1 MFTARNISLSALAF
15 LLPGFAV
22 FAQAIPEETAEQNQ
36 STVIEAGRSRVL
48 YIERP
53 FAIDA
58 PAIKFSAAA
67 ESVDDLTATGSTT
80 NGPATAGLE
89 QTDSLPIDSP
99 ERAETPEPEVIINP
113 EDDPEFIQR
122 TESIRQYARSVEAIE
137 ANGGAWD
144 QSLEQ
149 ELVSMGSLLQQQ
161 GVHLGAIDVFERA
174 IHLSRISAGLDSVE
188 QVPTVQRLIDSYVA
202 LGNWEQVDIYNDYL
216 FYIQQRAYGLDDPR
230 IIPALE
236 SMATWHVQAFR
247 IGYGDLLGLRLSSS
261 QILFDA
267 AAKMV
272 GLHFGKK
279 DQRYIS
285 NLRRSASSAYL
296 AARNGILMAQI
307 NRADLRTAQQDL
319 YQQFNEGRISFPRS
333 NQAGEEVM
341 QEIIL
346 FYLEQGD
353 SPYDLAEAITNLGD
367 WFLLFGRRDAAEEQY
382 LAAWQ
387 FLDDRE
393 NGAELQERLFG
404 QIVALPTF
412 LRSVA
417 NLQPETETA
426 FESTGLYSDFADLVF
441 DVSSSGVVRNIQFL
455 TVETEEN
462 ALQLSILRRSV
473 RTSKYRPIMREGQ
486 LVGSEQNYF
495 RYRYWY

>member
-1 MFTARNISLSALAF
+1 
-15 LLPGFAV
+15 
-22 FAQAIPEETAEQNQ
+22 
-36 STVIEAGRSRVL
+36 
-48 YIERP
+48 
-53 FAIDA
+53 
-58 PAIKFSAAA
+58 
-67 ESVDDLTATGSTT
+67 
-80 NGPATAGLE
+80 
-89 QTDSLPIDSP
+89 
-99 ERAETPEPEVIINP
+99 
-113 EDDPEFIQR
+113 
-122 TESIRQYARSVEAIE
+122 
-137 ANGGAWD
+137 
-144 QSLEQ
+144 
-149 ELVSMGSLLQQQ
+149 
-161 GVHLGAIDVFERA
+161 
-174 IHLSRISAGLDSVE
+174 
-188 QVPTVQRLIDSYVA
+188 
-202 LGNWEQVDIYNDYL
+202 
-216 FYIQQRAYGLDDPR
+216 
-230 IIPALE
+230 
-236 SMATWHVQAFR
+236 
-247 IGYGDLLGLRLSSS
+247 
-261 QILFDA
+261 
-267 AAKMV
+267 
-272 GLHFGKK
+272 
-279 DQRYIS
+279 
-285 NLRRSASSAYL
+285 
-296 AARNGILMAQI
+296 
-307 NRADLRTAQQDL
+307 
-319 YQQFNEGRISFPRS
+319 
-333 NQAGEEVM
+333 M